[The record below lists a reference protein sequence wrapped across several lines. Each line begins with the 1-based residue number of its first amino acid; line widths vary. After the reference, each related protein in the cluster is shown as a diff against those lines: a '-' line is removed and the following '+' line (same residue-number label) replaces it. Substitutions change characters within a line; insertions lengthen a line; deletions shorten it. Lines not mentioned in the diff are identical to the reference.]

1 MSEFDADDVVIVV
14 PAVDDYE
21 DDPELLKLRICA
33 LCKAGLLL
41 KAMAEWF
48 KFYTTL
54 LPLTDY
60 HYFGLAD
67 LSC

>member
-41 KAMAEWF
+41 KAMA
-48 KFYTTL
+48 
-54 LPLTDY
+54 
-60 HYFGLAD
+60 
-67 LSC
+67 